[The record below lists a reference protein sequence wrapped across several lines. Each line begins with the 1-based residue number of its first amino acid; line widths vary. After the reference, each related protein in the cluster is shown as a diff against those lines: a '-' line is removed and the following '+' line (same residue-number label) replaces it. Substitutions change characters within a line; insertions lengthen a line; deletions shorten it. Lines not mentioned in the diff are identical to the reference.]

1 MLFNKIYQKVQFV
14 FNSPFLQNTLLS
26 VTTTIINMEHTMQID
41 EIKKTGT
48 FNVSYVENHKR
59 SKYIEDVQIKWE
71 GEECGN
77 GREGQSQSA
86 HAKSLK
92 PFCY

>member
-1 MLFNKIYQKVQFV
+1 
-14 FNSPFLQNTLLS
+14 
-26 VTTTIINMEHTMQID
+26 MQID

-77 GREGQSQSA
+77 GREG
-86 HAKSLK
+86 
-92 PFCY
+92 